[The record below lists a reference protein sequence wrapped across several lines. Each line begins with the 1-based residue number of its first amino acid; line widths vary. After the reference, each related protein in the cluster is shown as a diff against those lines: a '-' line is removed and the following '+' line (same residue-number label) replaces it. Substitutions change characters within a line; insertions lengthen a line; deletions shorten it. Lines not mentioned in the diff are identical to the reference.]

1 MSQKHKRRLIQ
12 NGINPTRFSR
22 GQVKFYTYLIPICL
36 VMALPIVFFFMNAFK
51 PMEELLAYPPR
62 FYVNRPTLDN
72 FRRLFSISSST
83 TIPASR
89 YLFNSILSTALVMAA
104 SLCMSV
110 SAGYALSKKRFKL
123 RGAMMEINNLALM
136 FVAVAVMIPRYF
148 VIAYT
153 GLQNNFFANV
163 VPLLAMP
170 VGLFLVKQFI
180 DQVPDTLVEAA
191 VIDGAGD
198 FRILWRIIVPLV
210 KPALATVSILSF
222 QLSWNN
228 AEASMLYINNETY
241 KTFAFYMQNLS
252 AGGSSFLQNAAGGN
266 STAGAGVA
274 AAAMLI
280 MFLPNLIL
288 FIVLQSQVMNTMTH
302 SGIK

>member
-1 MSQKHKRRLIQ
+1 MRKKGKRRLIQ
-12 NGINPTRFSR
+12 SGINPTRFSR
-22 GQVKFYTYLIPICL
+22 GQIKFYACLIPICL
-36 VMALPIVFFFMNAFK
+36 VMALPVVFFFMNAFK
-51 PMEELLAYPPR
+51 PMEELFAYPPR

-72 FRRLFSISSST
+72 FRQLFSISSST

-89 YLFNSILSTALVMAA
+89 YLFNSVLSTLLVVVT
-104 SLCMSV
+104 SLCVSV
-110 SAGYALSKKRFKL
+110 SAGYVLSKKKFRL
-123 RGAMMEINNLALM
+123 RGSLMELNNLALM

-148 VIAYT
+148 VIVYT
-153 GLQNNFFANV
+153 QLHNTFLANV
-163 VPLLAMP
+163 IPLLAMP
-170 VGLFLVKQFI
+170 VGLFLIKQFM
-180 DQVPDTLVEAA
+180 DQIPDTLIEAA

-198 FRILWRIIVPLV
+198 FTILTRIMAPLV
-210 KPALATVSILSF
+210 KPALATVAILSF

-228 AEASMLYINNETY
+228 AEASLLFINNETY

-252 AGGSSFLQNAAGGN
+252 AGGSSFLQDAAGGN

-288 FIVLQSQVMNTMTH
+288 FIVLQSKVMNTMTH

>member
-1 MSQKHKRRLIQ
+1 MTKRSKRRLIQ

-22 GQVKFYTYLIPICL
+22 GQIKFYTYLVPICL
-36 VMALPIVFFFMNAFK
+36 IMALPIVFFFMNAFK
-51 PMEELLAYPPR
+51 QMEELFAYPPR

-89 YLFNSILSTALVMAA
+89 YLFNSILSTALVVTA

-110 SAGYALSKKRFKL
+110 SAGYALSKKKFRL
-123 RGAMMEINNLALM
+123 RGPMIEANNLALM
-136 FVAVAVMIPRYF
+136 FVAIAVMIPRYF

-153 GLQNNFFANV
+153 GLHNTFLANV

-170 VGLFLVKQFI
+170 VGLFLIKQFV
-180 DQVPDTLVEAA
+180 DQIPDTLVEAA

-198 FRILWRIIVPLV
+198 FMILTRIIVPLV
-210 KPALATVSILSF
+210 KPALATVSILVF
-222 QLSWNN
+222 QLSWNS
-228 AEASMLYINNETY
+228 AEASMLFINDETL

-252 AGGSSFLQNAAGGN
+252 AGDSSFLQSAAGGN

-288 FIVLQSQVMNTMTH
+288 FIVLQSKVMNTMAH

>member
-1 MSQKHKRRLIQ
+1 MARKRRLIQ
-12 NGINPTRFSR
+12 NGINPARFAR
-22 GQVKFYTYLIPICL
+22 GQIKFYAFLIPLCA
-36 VMALPIVFFFMNAFK
+36 VMSLPIVFFFINAFK
-51 PMEELLAYPPR
+51 PMEELFAYPPR
-62 FYVNRPTLDN
+62 FFVNRPTLDN
-72 FRRLFSISSST
+72 FIRLFSISSST

-89 YLFNSILSTALVMAA
+89 YLFNSVLSTVLVVAA

-110 SAGYALSKKRFKL
+110 SAGYVLSKKRFRL
-123 RGAMMEINNLALM
+123 RSALMEVNNLALM
-136 FVAVAVMIPRYF
+136 FVAIAVMIPRYF
-148 VIAYT
+148 IIAYT

-180 DQVPDTLVEAA
+180 DQIPDTLVEAA

-198 FRILWRIIVPLV
+198 FRILSSVVMPLV

-228 AEASMLYINNETY
+228 AEASALYINNETL
-241 KTFAFYMQNLS
+241 KTFAFYMQNLG
-252 AGGSSFLQNAAGGN
+252 AGGTSFLQGASGGN

-274 AAAMLI
+274 AAAMLV

>member
-1 MSQKHKRRLIQ
+1 MTAKRKRGLIQ
-12 NGINPTRFSR
+12 NGINPTRFYR
-22 GQVKFYTYLIPICL
+22 GQIKFYSFLVPICL
-36 VMALPIVFFFMNAFK
+36 IMALPIVFFFMNAFK
-51 PMEELLAYPPR
+51 PMEELFAYPPR

-72 FRRLFSISSST
+72 FRQLFSISSST

-89 YLFNSILSTALVMAA
+89 YLFNSILSTVLVVTA

-110 SAGYALSKKRFKL
+110 SAGYVLSKKRFRL
-123 RGAMMEINNLALM
+123 RGAMIEINNLALM
-136 FVAVAVMIPRYF
+136 FVAIAVMIPRYF
-148 VIAYT
+148 IIAYT
-153 GLQNNFFANV
+153 GLHNTFLANI

-170 VGLFLVKQFI
+170 VGLFLIKQFV
-180 DQVPDTLVEAA
+180 DQIPDTLVEAA

-198 FRILWRIIVPLV
+198 FTILARIIVPLV
-210 KPALATVSILSF
+210 KPALATVSILAF

-228 AEASMLYINNETY
+228 AEASMLFINDETL

-252 AGGSSFLQNAAGGN
+252 AGGSSFLQSAAGGS

-280 MFLPNLIL
+280 MFLPNLFL
-288 FIVLQSQVMNTMTH
+288 FIVLQSNVMNTMTH